1 MDTPIKSFPRGD
13 LRVSDAD
20 RDRAVAELSEHFQ
33 TGRLAQEEFEDRA
46 GRALQA
52 RTGGELSELFTDLPR
67 GQARADMPPAAVNPG
82 GVRRA
87 GRVPVAPVVIACVIA
102 VIIVGNV
109 LGSVFGNSGH
119 VHGSGFG
126 WLIPVLILG
135 FVFRR
140 MVRSGR

>member
-1 MDTPIKSFPRGD
+1 MDTPIRSFPRGE

-52 RTGGELSELFTDLPR
+52 RTGRELSELFTDLPQ
-67 GQARADMPPAAVNPG
+67 GHARVGMPPAAVDPG
-82 GVRRA
+82 AVRRA
-87 GRVPVAPVVIACVIA
+87 GRTPTARVVIACVIA

-109 LGSVFGNSGH
+109 LGNVFGH
-119 VHGSGFG
+119 AQGSHFG

-140 MVRSGR
+140 MVRSGN

>member
-1 MDTPIKSFPRGD
+1 MDTPTKSFPRGD

-52 RTGGELSELFTDLPR
+52 RTGGELSELFTDLPQ
-67 GQARADMPPAAVNPG
+67 GQPRAGMPPAAVTPG

-87 GRVPVAPVVIACVIA
+87 GRMPTAAVVIACIIA
-102 VIIVGNV
+102 VTIVGNV
-109 LGSVFGNSGH
+109 LGDVFGHAGH
-119 VHGSGFG
+119 VHGGGFG

-140 MVRSGR
+140 MARSGR

>member
-1 MDTPIKSFPRGD
+1 MDTPIKSFPHGD

-52 RTGGELSELFTDLPR
+52 RTGRELSELFTDLPQ
-67 GQARADMPPAAVNPG
+67 GQARVGTPPAAGTSG

-87 GRVPVAPVVIACVIA
+87 GRVPTARVVIACVIA
-102 VIIVGNV
+102 AIIVGNV
-109 LGSVFGNSGH
+109 FSNVGH
-119 VHGSGFG
+119 AHAHGGGFG

-140 MVRSGR
+140 MARGHH

>member
-52 RTGGELSELFTDLPR
+52 RTGRELSELFTDLPR
-67 GQARADMPPAAVNPG
+67 GQAREGMPPAAVSPG
-82 GVRRA
+82 DVRRVR
-87 GRVPVAPVVIACVIA
+87 RVPTGAVVIACIIA
-102 VIIVGNV
+102 VTIVGNV
-109 LGSVFGNSGH
+109 LGEVFGHAGH
-119 VHGSGFG
+119 AHGGGFG

-140 MVRSGR
+140 MVRSGN

>member
-1 MDTPIKSFPRGD
+1 MDTPIKRFPRDD

-52 RTGGELSELFTDLPR
+52 RTGRELSELFTDLPQ
-67 GQARADMPPAAVNPG
+67 GQARAGTSPAAVNPG

-87 GRVPVAPVVIACVIA
+87 GRAPTPRIVIACVIA

-109 LGSVFGNSGH
+109 LGNVFGNA
-119 VHGSGFG
+119 HGSHFG

-140 MVRSGR
+140 MVRNGN